1 MVEECED
8 SLTTHRGG
16 YRCEFCEPT
25 FAKPDCH
32 SYPGKMSKTFVG
44 VRLRQLRTER
54 GLSQASLAK
63 TLEISASY
71 LNQIEH
77 DVRPLTVPVL
87 LRISE
92 VFGVDTTF
100 FSPAGRH
107 APDRGNA

>member
-1 MVEECED
+1 
-8 SLTTHRGG
+8 
-16 YRCEFCEPT
+16 
-25 FAKPDCH
+25 
-32 SYPGKMSKTFVG
+32 MSKTFVG

-100 FSPAGRH
+100 FSPQDDTR
-107 APDRGNA
+107 

>member
-1 MVEECED
+1 MAD
-8 SLTTHRGG
+8 M
-16 YRCEFCEPT
+16 
-25 FAKPDCH
+25 A
-32 SYPGKMSKTFVG
+32 KTFVG
-44 VRLRQLRTER
+44 ARLRQLRNER
-54 GLSQASLAK
+54 GMSQAALAK

-100 FSPAGRH
+100 FSSQDDTRLIAELQEVSLDESMGFTAD
-107 APDRGNA
+107 APEIAEIVAAHPS

>member
-1 MVEECED
+1 
-8 SLTTHRGG
+8 
-16 YRCEFCEPT
+16 
-25 FAKPDCH
+25 
-32 SYPGKMSKTFVG
+32 MSKTFVG

-100 FSPAGRH
+100 FSPQDDTRLIAEMREVALDQEMGIDADAH
-107 APDRGNA
+107 EIAEM